1 MKRLKFSKIVS
12 AGALMLSTAILFLT
26 LSACAPTPVT
36 TVPAAPVVPP
46 TRVVYAD
53 DGFDWGW
60 LGLIGLFGLFG
71 LSRKK
76 SRIETTA
83 YREPDVVS
91 RTDYRE

>member
-12 AGALMLSTAILFLT
+12 AGALMLSTAVLFLT
-26 LSACAPTPVT
+26 LSACAPAPVT

-71 LSRKK
+71 LTGKK
-76 SRIETTA
+76 RRTETNA
-83 YREPDVVS
+83 YRDPDIVS

>member
-1 MKRLKFSKIVS
+1 MKRLNFSKIVS
-12 AGALMLSTAILFLT
+12 AGALMLSTAMLFLT

-46 TRVVYAD
+46 TRVVYAN
-53 DGFDWGW
+53 DGFDWGL

-71 LSRKK
+71 LTRKK
-76 SRIETTA
+76 SQTNA
-83 YREPDVVS
+83 YRDPDTIS